1 MRNSTV
7 MSGSVHDINLMSR
20 FYELFTHSD
29 DMKSLEKL
37 RGLYSSPNTKI
48 MRWAM
53 QVACM
58 GVTRNA
64 YGVLVGIRE

>member
-1 MRNSTV
+1 
-7 MSGSVHDINLMSR
+7 MSI

-48 MRWAM
+48 MRWTM
-53 QVACM
+53 QVACI
-58 GVTRNA
+58 GATRNA
-64 YGVLVGIRE
+64 CGILVGIHEWRRI